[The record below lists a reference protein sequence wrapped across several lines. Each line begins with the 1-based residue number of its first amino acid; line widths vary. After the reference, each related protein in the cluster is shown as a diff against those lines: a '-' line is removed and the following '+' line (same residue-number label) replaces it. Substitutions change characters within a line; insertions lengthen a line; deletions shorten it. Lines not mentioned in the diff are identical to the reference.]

1 MKAHPIIDYPYR
13 WVPML
18 VVALVL
24 VVAQVMIMS
33 VYTGADYVPAV
44 IDGIATIGWLM
55 ALGYLAWFVVG
66 VVSIFQTEVITLVAG
81 ILIWIAGSFM
91 FYDIVTRIA
100 GMPYITFASTILFVC
115 CLAFRPGS
123 PFFFGIA

>member
-1 MKAHPIIDYPYR
+1 MKTHPIIDYPYR
-13 WVPML
+13 WVPVL

-24 VVAQVMIMS
+24 VLAQVMIMS

-55 ALGYLAWFVVG
+55 ALGYLVWFVVG

-91 FYDIVTRIA
+91 VYDIVTRVYPISLLRL
-100 GMPYITFASTILFVC
+100 PSLFVC
-115 CLAFRPGS
+115 CLAFRPGL
-123 PFFFGIA
+123 PFFFGIV

>member
-1 MKAHPIIDYPYR
+1 MKTHPIIDYPYR
-13 WVPML
+13 WVPVL

-24 VVAQVMIMS
+24 VLAQVMIMS

-55 ALGYLAWFVVG
+55 ALGYLVWFVVG

-81 ILIWIAGSFM
+81 ILPVYPISLL
-91 FYDIVTRIA
+91 RL
-100 GMPYITFASTILFVC
+100 PSLFVC
-115 CLAFRPGS
+115 CLAFRPGL
-123 PFFFGIA
+123 PFFFGIV

>member
-66 VVSIFQTEVITLVAG
+66 KDSVVEKVQ
-81 ILIWIAGSFM
+81 
-91 FYDIVTRIA
+91 
-100 GMPYITFASTILFVC
+100 FVE
-115 CLAFRPGS
+115 R
-123 PFFFGIA
+123 

>member
-1 MKAHPIIDYPYR
+1 MKTHPIIDYPYR

-24 VVAQVMIMS
+24 VAAQVAIMS

-66 VVSIFQTEVITLVAG
+66 VVAATS
-81 ILIWIAGSFM
+81 S
-91 FYDIVTRIA
+91 
-100 GMPYITFASTILFVC
+100 
-115 CLAFRPGS
+115 GS
-123 PFFFGIA
+123 PR